1 MPALNTFDS
10 HTVAPNILAFD
21 TSTDVMSIAVGK
33 HLGSANEQVWTH
45 TGPGA
50 AQSSSSLLPAIQD
63 LMAQAGLNFEALDAI
78 AFGAG
83 PGSFTGL
90 RTSCAVAQ
98 GLGFASG
105 RPVLGIDSLMA
116 VAEEARAKMGSPTAA
131 AVLAM
136 LDARMDE
143 MYTGY
148 YHFDSKQWLSDMP
161 KRLVKPE
168 DLADAGQ
175 WTPAGNV
182 FAPYGHRLPE
192 YATALTPIE
201 ALPTASAMLRLA
213 PALLAAGHATP
224 AALAHPVYVRDKVA
238 QTTQER
244 AALRAAAEA
253 ASSLANALV
262 NAPPGWVTNAE
273 GQPSP

>member
-1 MPALNTFDS
+1 MSDLKMLSSNAL
-10 HTVAPNILAFD
+10 APNILAPSVLAFD

-33 HLGSANEQVWTH
+33 ALGSASEQVWAH

-50 AQSSSSLLPAIQD
+50 AQSSSSLLPAIQA
-63 LMAQAGLNFEALDAI
+63 LMAQAGLTFAALDAI

-116 VAEEARAKMGSPTAA
+116 VAEEARAQMGWPESA

-148 YHFDSKQWLSDMP
+148 YRFNSKQWLSDIP

-168 DLADAGQ
+168 DLTDAGS

-182 FAPYGHRLPE
+182 FANYGHRMPAH
-192 YATALTPIE
+192 ATALQSVV
-201 ALPTASAMLRLA
+201 ALPTAAAMLRLA
-213 PALLAAGHATP
+213 PAFLAAGHATP
-224 AALAHPVYVRDKVA
+224 ATLARPVYVRDKVA
-238 QTTQER
+238 QTTEER
-244 AALRAAAEA
+244 AVLRAAAEA
-253 ASSLANALV
+253 ASAA
-262 NAPPGWVTNAE
+262 ATAATQTP
-273 GQPSP
+273 

>member
-1 MPALNTFDS
+1 M
-10 HTVAPNILAFD
+10 NILAFD
-21 TSTDVMSIAVGK
+21 TSTDTLFIA
-33 HLGSANEQVWTH
+33 LGTGLGDADEQVWTY

-50 AQSSSSLLPAIQD
+50 AQSSTSLLPEIQS
-63 LMAQAGLNFEALDAI
+63 LMAQAGLGFDALDAI

-105 RPVLGIDSLMA
+105 RPVLAIDSLMA
-116 VAEEARAKMGSPTAA
+116 VAEDARAKLGLPTSTAI
-131 AVLAM
+131 LAM

-148 YHFDSKQWLSDMP
+148 YRFNSKQWLSDMP

-168 DLADAGQ
+168 NLDDAGP

-182 FAPYGHRLPE
+182 FANYGSRLP
-192 YATALTPIE
+192 AHAMTLPAIE
-201 ALPTASAMLRLA
+201 ALPTAEAMLRLA

-238 QTTQER
+238 QTTEER
-244 AALRAAAEA
+244 AALRAAAETA
-253 ASSLANALV
+253 ARS
-262 NAPPGWVTNAE
+262 G
-273 GQPSP
+273 